1 MKVLAVVAARH
12 AQRSSQVS
20 QSLLPVVDRVMPPA
34 IDADTYRL
42 MVESVSDY
50 AIVLLDPEGRIR
62 SWNAG
67 ARRIK
72 GYEAD
77 EAIGRHVSIFYPKQA
92 LAEGIPMRELQ
103 DAREAGRF
111 QGEGARTRKDG
122 SQFWANVVVT
132 ALRDVDATLIGFSMI
147 TRDLTERREHEELL
161 RRSEERFRLLVQGV
175 RDYAI
180 FMLDPDGYIV
190 SWNYGAQ
197 QNKGYTSDE
206 IIGRHFSVFYPP
218 DVAASGWPAEELELA
233 LARGSFEDEGWR
245 VRKDGS
251 RFWASVVITAL
262 HDDSGKHIGFAKVT
276 RDLTDKRRVRTLE
289 DEGRRITTFIAMLGH
304 ELRNPLAPIMNA
316 VSVMQLEHIES
327 ARLRMCR
334 DIIARQLQQMV
345 RLVDDLLD
353 VGRITA
359 GKITLDLQPVALGGL
374 VHDAVEMVAPLV
386 DQRGHV
392 LTLALPDAPAVVSGD
407 RARLLQ
413 VVSNLLNNAARY
425 TPPGGR
431 IHVELRII
439 DSGGAEIA
447 VRDNGPGIPSHQ
459 LKDIFNIFVQGEH
472 NSEHGGL
479 GLGLSLVQQLASLHR
494 GTVSAFSTGQP
505 GEGSEFV
512 VRLPLMRAPPSDA
525 DRAVLPPE

>member
-1 MKVLAVVAARH
+1 VN
-12 AQRSSQVS
+12 
-20 QSLLPVVDRVMPPA
+20 QSLRPVMDPVTPPA

-42 MVESVSDY
+42 IVESASDY

-62 SWNAG
+62 SWNVG
-67 ARRIK
+67 AHRIK
-72 GYEAD
+72 GYEAV
-77 EAIGRHVSIFYPKQA
+77 EAIGRHFSIFYPKQA
-92 LAEGIPMRELQ
+92 LADGIPMRELQ
-103 DAREAGRF
+103 AAREAGRF
-111 QGEGARTRKDG
+111 QVEGARTRNDG
-122 SQFWANVVVT
+122 SRFWANVVIT
-132 ALRDVDATLIGFSMI
+132 ALRDVDGTLIGFSMI

-180 FMLDPDGYIV
+180 FMLDPDGRIV
-190 SWNYGAQ
+190 SWNFGAQ
-197 QNKGYTSDE
+197 QNKGYTADE
-206 IIGRHFSVFYPP
+206 IIGQHFSVFYPP
-218 DVAASGWPAEELELA
+218 EVAASGWPAEELELA

-316 VSVMQLEHIES
+316 VSVMQLEPIES

-359 GKITLDLQPVALGGL
+359 GKITLDLQPVALGDL

-386 DQRGHV
+386 DQRGHA
-392 LTLALPDAPAVVSGD
+392 LTLALPHAPAVVSGD

-425 TPPGGR
+425 TQPGGR
-431 IHVELRII
+431 IHVELRILG
-439 DSGGAEIA
+439 SGGAEIS

-472 NSEHGGL
+472 NSESGGL
-479 GLGLSLVQQLASLHR
+479 GLGLSLVQQLVTLHR
-494 GTVSAFSTGQP
+494 GAVSVFSTGQP

-512 VRLPLMRAPPSDA
+512 VRLPLVRAPSPDA
-525 DRAVLPPE
+525 DRAVLPPG